1 MNIFCEDG
9 VVDGLGDIMMGQR
22 VILFTVGSIIIIILS
37 LLLSLLLLF

>member
-22 VILFTVGSIIIIILS
+22 VILFTVGSIIIIIIIISS
-37 LLLSLLLLF
+37 LLLF